1 MFLKGLIVYFCD
13 NCLHLIYNKKVIV
26 KSLDSINQGL
36 VVDRTSFMDSFL
48 SILKKEKIKSKLFG
62 DKIYVVKDVYFN
74 NRDVYFL
81 DNMFMELGFI
91 KVVYLDIR
99 DFFETDYSYIG
110 IFKGYIVFYLD
121 SPIILSLEYFNDF
134 PKLIDYF
141 KDHYKKYIVLFGSN
155 TNIPLIHSNLVSIY
169 YIDQFQSYIAESLL
183 KVKKYGA

>member
-110 IFKGYIVFYLD
+110 IFKDYIVFYLD

-141 KDHYKKYIVLFGSN
+141 KDYYKKYIVLFGSN

-169 YIDQFQSYIAESLL
+169 YIDQFQSYITKSLL

>member
-1 MFLKGLIVYFCD
+1 MVLKELIVYFCD
-13 NCLHLIYNKKVIV
+13 NCIHLIYNKKVIIKV
-26 KSLDSINQGL
+26 LDSINQGL

-62 DKIYVVKDVYFN
+62 DKIYVVRDVYYN
-74 NRDVYFL
+74 NRDIYFL

-99 DFFETDYSYIG
+99 DFFEADYSYVG
-110 IFKGYIVFYLD
+110 VFKDYIVFYLD
-121 SPIILSLEYFNDF
+121 SPVILSLDYFKDF
-134 PKLIDYF
+134 PKLIEYF
-141 KDHYKKYIVLFGSN
+141 KAYYKKYVVLFGSN
-155 TNIPLIHSNLVSIY
+155 VNIPLIHSNLVSIY